1 MKTHLL
7 ILVLCMVVPGVFAQE
22 SGQVDAKTAKK
33 LTRDEKVKQR
43 KAEEEVQAKLVDWM
57 VNNHQF
63 VLEANALSNKRGDR
77 IQVSSRIN
85 FIAVDSDKITIQLAS
100 VSGIGGSNGM
110 GGVTTDGR
118 ISKYTLSKFGK
129 DGNSYTIRILAMTA
143 LGSYDIFFT
152 VSRLG
157 NSDASL
163 SGATTG
169 GRLDYHGYLV
179 PKHLSK
185 VYKGMSI

>member
-1 MKTHLL
+1 
-7 ILVLCMVVPGVFAQE
+7 
-22 SGQVDAKTAKK
+22 
-33 LTRDEKVKQR
+33 
-43 KAEEEVQAKLVDWM
+43 
-57 VNNHQF
+57 

-100 VSGIGGSNGM
+100 ISGIGGSNGM

-129 DGNSYTIRILAMTA
+129 DGNSYSIRIMAMTA
-143 LGSYDIFFT
+143 LGSYDILFT

-169 GRLDYHGYLV
+169 GKLDYHGYLV